1 MADLPNL
8 AKLKLDCKTIV
19 FSLRPRFYTRSDLS
33 FEYGPSLAFA
43 KKSTVLQSKLKPIN
57 SHLDDFH
64 YIL

>member
-19 FSLRPRFYTRSDLS
+19 FSLRPRFYTRLS

-43 KKSTVLQSKLKPIN
+43 KNSTVLQSKLKPIN